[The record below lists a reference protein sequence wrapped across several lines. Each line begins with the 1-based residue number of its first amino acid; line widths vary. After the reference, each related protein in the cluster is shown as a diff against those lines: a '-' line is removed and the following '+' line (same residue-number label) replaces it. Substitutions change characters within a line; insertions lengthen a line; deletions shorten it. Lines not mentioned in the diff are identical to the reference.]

1 MLILFLDEM
10 KGPPITVSQAALQ
23 INNRKMA
30 GKQKTKSKLTF
41 RKF

>member
-23 INNRKMA
+23 INNKKMT
-30 GKQKTKSKLTF
+30 GKLETKSKLTF